1 MSINVKKQSRAEQRR
16 DEMNKKYHMLKDFI
30 RSLKKDEVM
39 GKDGAVYLDTEGNI
53 INVNRENIQEELID
67 KDVTLFELR
76 KDFYEIESS
85 LPDLVSEATEDALWK
100 MENAL
105 ISFAG
110 KHSLKLESLD
120 TFDQELDMVD
130 SNLHYVDPNPDID
143 YYCDDDENLKEEI
156 KFIEQHLE
164 AISDY
169 PRCEKIRS
177 RAKQLLEELKNV
189 D

>member
-16 DEMNKKYHMLKDFI
+16 DEMNKKYDMLKDFI
-30 RSLKKDEVM
+30 RNLDEVM
-39 GKDGAVYLDTEGNI
+39 GKDGAVYFDTEGNI
-53 INVNRENIQEELID
+53 INVNRDNIQEELID

-85 LPDLVSEATEDALWK
+85 LPDLVSEATEDALCE
-100 MENAL
+100 MEHAL

-120 TFDQELDMVD
+120 TFNEELDMVD
-130 SNLHYVDPNPDID
+130 TSLHYVDPNPDID
-143 YYCDDDENLKEEI
+143 YSYDDDENLKDEI
-156 KFIEQHLE
+156 KFIEQRLE

-177 RAKQLLEELKNV
+177 RAKQLLEELKNLY
-189 D
+189 

>member
-16 DEMNKKYHMLKDFI
+16 DEMNKKYDMLKDFI
-30 RSLKKDEVM
+30 RNLEKDE
-39 GKDGAVYLDTEGNI
+39 AAYRDTEGCI
-53 INVNRENIQEELID
+53 IDINQEELID
-67 KDVTLFELR
+67 KEVTLFELR

-100 MENAL
+100 MENTL
-105 ISFAG
+105 IRFAD

-120 TFDQELDMVD
+120 TFDQELDIVD
-130 SNLHYVDPNPDID
+130 SNLHYSDPIPDID